1 MFGSVRTTLSW
12 PSGPPTGTHQ
22 LVVCEGIHMFNR
34 VKRGRGLS
42 AIVAVGALSLT
53 LAACSGS
60 SEETT
65 DAAATEETAAESA
78 AEATEEVAEEAP
90 AGAVAVSLITKDSSN
105 PFFVAMQEGAKQ
117 AAGELGI
124 DLVVG
129 SGKEEGDDQG
139 QIDLIENAIAQ
150 GHAGILITPMSVNV
164 NDAIKKARD
173 AGLYVIAL
181 DTPTDP
187 PDAVDITFATDNCK
201 AGEAIG
207 QWTAGKLNGEK
218 AVIARLVIFND
229 RMVSVDYC
237 RDNGFLKG
245 MGIDI
250 KDLTVMGDEDTSGS
264 YTTGAG
270 GEYEWVCLEATGANE
285 EGGRK
290 GMENCLAKNPDIN
303 VVYTINEPTAFGAA
317 VALEA
322 AGKTVGED
330 VYIVSVDGG
339 LAGVEAV
346 KAGSIQATSQQYP
359 LLMAKLGAEAIK
371 TIAEGGAPPQNTSAD
386 GTFYDTGVVLCTEDP
401 QDTVTAAPQESAQYC
416 IDNAWG

>member
-1 MFGSVRTTLSW
+1 M
-12 PSGPPTGTHQ
+12 
-22 LVVCEGIHMFNR
+22 INR
-34 VKRGRGLS
+34 VSRGRAFA
-42 AIVAVGALSLT
+42 AIAAVGALSVT
-53 LAACSGS
+53 LAACGGS
-60 SEETT
+60 SEEAAPA
-65 DAAATEETAAESA
+65 DSAGSAAA
-78 AEATEEVAEEAP
+78 EAP
-90 AGAVAVSLITKDSSN
+90 AGGEEVAVSLITKDSTN
-105 PFFVAMQEGAKQ
+105 PFFVAMQEGAKKS
-117 AAGELGI
+117 AEALGI
-124 DLVVG
+124 NLTIG
-129 SGKEEGDDQG
+129 SGSTEGDDQG

-150 GHAGILITPMSVNV
+150 GQRGILITPMSVNV

-187 PDAVDITFATDNCK
+187 PDVVDITFATDNCV

-207 QWTAGKLNGEK
+207 QWAAGKLNGEK
-218 AVIARLVIFND
+218 ATIARLVIFND

-250 KDLTVMGDEDTSGS
+250 KDLTVMGDEDATGS

-270 GEYEWVCLEATGANE
+270 GEYEIVCLEATGANE

-290 GMENCLAKNPDIN
+290 GMETCLSKNPNIN
-303 VVYTINEPTAFGAA
+303 LVYTINEPTAFGAA
-317 VALEA
+317 AALEA
-322 AGKTVGED
+322 AGKTVGQD
-330 VYIVSVDGG
+330 VFIVSVDGG

-359 LLMAKLGAEAIK
+359 LKMAELGVQAIYDFATSGTEASV
-371 TIAEGGAPPQNTSAD
+371 TEGKE
-386 GTFYDTGVVLCTEDP
+386 FFDTGVVLCTEEP
-401 QDTVTAAPQESAQYC
+401 MDTVTVAEQQNAQYC